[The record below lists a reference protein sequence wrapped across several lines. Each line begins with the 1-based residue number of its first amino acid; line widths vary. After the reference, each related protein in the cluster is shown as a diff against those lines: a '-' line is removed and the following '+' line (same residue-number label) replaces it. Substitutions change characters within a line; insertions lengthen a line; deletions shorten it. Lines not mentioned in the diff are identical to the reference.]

1 MTRHRADRLL
11 VERGIFASRAA
22 AQAAIGAG
30 LVSADGIRVE
40 KASQPLAPD
49 VRIEASPVHPYV
61 SRGGVKLAAALEHFS
76 VDPQGKICLDV
87 GSSTG
92 GFTEVLLQRGARLV
106 CAVDVGTKQLHQSL
120 SRREDV
126 VVLENTDIRNVT
138 PAQLPDRPDLI
149 AVDVSFISLKLAL
162 PAATSLAANS
172 ATLIALIKPQYE
184 AGKKALHKGVVRN
197 ASIHA
202 AVCAEITSVVQR
214 LDWSVRG
221 VIESP
226 IAGGDGNREFLL
238 CAKRSEAGS

>member
-11 VERGIFASRAA
+11 VERGIFASRTA

-30 LVSADGIRVE
+30 LVSADGVKVE

-61 SRGGVKLAAALEHFS
+61 SRGGVKVAAALDHFA

-92 GFTEVLLQRGARLV
+92 GFTEVLLRRGARLV
-106 CAVDVGTKQLHQSL
+106 CAVDVGTKQLHESL

-138 PAQLPDRPDLI
+138 PAQLPDRPDLVV
-149 AVDVSFISLKLAL
+149 VDVSFISLKLVL
-162 PAATSLAANS
+162 PAISLLAAS
-172 ATLIALIKPQYE
+172 RSTIIALIKPQFE
-184 AGKKALHKGVVRN
+184 AGRSAVRKGVVRDP
-197 ASIHA
+197 AVHE
-202 AVCAEITSVVQR
+202 AVCADIAAAAAGLGWQ
-214 LDWSVRG
+214 VRG
-221 VIESP
+221 VIDSP
-226 IAGGDGNREFLL
+226 IEGGDGNREFLL
-238 CAKRSEAGS
+238 CAERNAMAS